1 VGGNE
6 RALNRRNS
14 TETLLGLSNYN
25 SENILAAVSDE
36 NVT

>member
-6 RALNRRNS
+6 RALNRRNP
-14 TETLLGLSNYN
+14 TEALLGLSNYN
-25 SENILAAVSDE
+25 SENILAPVADE